1 MGCASSTP
9 MVATAGS
16 EMLKAATHVAGD
28 VQKQGEAAVADA
40 TQAIS
45 STMDTAKETVST
57 AVAGITSELGSA
69 FKEGSEALEEAK
81 HKVMEGLHLE
91 CKADAEQTETSS
103 SRAPTPALE
112 PDGDSL
118 KTSTPEPEIERA
130 LANEEEAPP
139 TPKPSLEELAGL
151 SAQAS
156 EASVVTVVAATVVAE
171 TTAHAET
178 KAAVEY
184 STSELSKH
192 IQRPVKADFTHAPS
206 NHKSIPNKK
215 KYQNESL
222 LTHTHTHTDNTL
234 PCNSHWQRKGESEQ
248 EEQRRPNTTEW
259 EKLADL
265 LAKGHRFRPYESF
278 ARNQNQFSVYKDYTS
293 LRDKPGH
300 YDGHFSDG
308 TSLSST
314 QSDLSSGHL
323 TPAPPKGQRDYAKF
337 VGAEQPTSV
346 SRASSRLS
354 NVGGAGTAPRAFDYN
369 PQRERIN
376 LGTRGASRVESARRS
391 LWARSQP
398 DVLPEERSYSPVR
411 RSSLV
416 AALRP
421 VGDAPQRPMSRS
433 TSNLQMTRKQREEQR
448 ESVPGSRRHSEVNAV
463 RPKEKESRA
472 APQKPARSKATTTQ
486 PAKETKPLAKAPTES
501 RPQLGASLKSALDSS
516 RDISSA
522 LLLATPLAAT
532 SVLHSPKADSGSK
545 PPTPTV
551 ARAGTFV
558 VEPRQTA
565 AVTHATP
572 LRQATRTSAALIA
585 DAIESEEASTS
596 MTQRTHDSPNAASAV
611 TKSLQSPSASR
622 APSRLSSSSSG
633 TDVVIQPLS
642 HLNTPSAVSLS
653 PDVVVTEYDDSDLEA
668 ALAQLAGRRGS
679 TAASLHSQRSTV
691 RDSRRTSPWL
701 RRNMD
706 NYCSQEL
713 KTHTSCGALG
723 VCSSAQGQGAG
734 HLLERCEICCN
745 EFVMN

>member
-178 KAAVEY
+178 KAA
-184 STSELSKH
+184 
-192 IQRPVKADFTHAPS
+192 
-206 NHKSIPNKK
+206 
-215 KYQNESL
+215 
-222 LTHTHTHTDNTL
+222 
-234 PCNSHWQRKGESEQ
+234 RKGESEQ

>member
-57 AVAGITSELGSA
+57 AVAGITNELGSA

-91 CKADAEQTETSS
+91 SKTNAENTETSS

-171 TTAHAET
+171 TTGNAET
-178 KAAVEY
+178 KATV
-184 STSELSKH
+184 
-192 IQRPVKADFTHAPS
+192 D
-206 NHKSIPNKK
+206 
-215 KYQNESL
+215 
-222 LTHTHTHTDNTL
+222 TDNTL

-354 NVGGAGTAPRAFDYN
+354 NVGGAGTTPRAFDYN

-398 DVLPEERSYSPVR
+398 DVLPEEPSYNPVR

-421 VGDAPQRPMSRS
+421 VVDAPQRPMSRS

-448 ESVPGSRRHSEVNAV
+448 DAMPGSRRHSEVNAV
-463 RPKEKESRA
+463 RPKQKENKA
-472 APQKPARSKATTTQ
+472 APQKPARSK
-486 PAKETKPLAKAPTES
+486 PAKETKPLAKPPTES
-501 RPQLGASLKSALDSS
+501 RPQLGATYKSALDSS

-522 LLLATPLAAT
+522 LLLTTPLTAT
-532 SVLHSPKADSGSK
+532 SLLHSPKADSGSK

-558 VEPRQTA
+558 VEPKQTP

-585 DAIESEEASTS
+585 DAIESEEERARILPESSTA
-596 MTQRTHDSPNAASAV
+596 MTQQTLASPERTSPNAASAV
-611 TKSLQSPSASR
+611 TKSLPSPSASR
-622 APSRLSSSSSG
+622 APSRISSSSSD

-679 TAASLHSQRSTV
+679 AAASLHSQRSATRNSNTSTV

-706 NYCSQEL
+706 NYGSQEL

-745 EFVMN
+745 EFVMS